1 MLTLITTLFF
11 PWCLL
16 LAAGW
21 HSCGLR
27 NWREPSHK
35 NVRGHWDCE
44 NICFTQYV
52 QGNKQ
57 DSHNE
62 KHLNEMIMRP
72 NPNDDSW
79 TPLEREPMLLETIS
93 FLSSDLQFYYAKLHL
108 CDTDRK
114 LKRKILQI
122 TGDFSVE
129 FFFFYRLI
137 NGSPNFMCF
146 K

>member
-1 MLTLITTLFF
+1 
-11 PWCLL
+11 
-16 LAAGW
+16 
-21 HSCGLR
+21 
-27 NWREPSHK
+27 
-35 NVRGHWDCE
+35 
-44 NICFTQYV
+44 
-52 QGNKQ
+52 
-57 DSHNE
+57 
-62 KHLNEMIMRP
+62 MIMRP

-93 FLSSDLQFYYAKLHL
+93 FLPSDLQFYYTKLHL
-108 CDTDRK
+108 GDTDRK

-129 FFFFYRLI
+129 FFFYRLI